1 MLYDPKWDKPSVA
14 GFRAW
19 LERQDQEA
27 TFDYNDC
34 NRCAVGQYLISAGTS
49 WHGHCTGANLVG
61 ELNVFAAAAMIAA
74 YRRSQVEP
82 GQRPARPTFGAVLR
96 EMDKAA

>member
-19 LERQDQEA
+19 LERQDPDA
-27 TFDYNDC
+27 TFNYHDC
-34 NRCAVGQYLISAGTS
+34 NHCAVAQYLASIGTS
-49 WHGHCTGANLVG
+49 WHDASDNLAA
-61 ELNVFAAAAMIAA
+61 ELNNFAVGAWIAA
-74 YRRSQVEP
+74 ERSDGWYE
-82 GQRPARPTFGAVLR
+82 RPTFGAVLR